1 MFDKIYSGIKCPIQD
16 PTKKDDNDQ
25 CPNNI
30 IYHNLSKHPLRSS
43 SIMNYFI
50 CLST

>member
-25 CPNNI
+25 I